1 MSISSDKISFDN
13 LNNIYSIKD
22 KQILKY
28 DTKGNLLYNF
38 SNNSLGNITST
49 DATNPFK
56 ILVFY
61 KDFNTLLFLDNTL
74 STKWNSIDLSSKNI
88 LFPTLVCNS
97 HDNGFW
103 VYDSYNTAL
112 IRFDNNNSINQKT
125 EYLQNLLNIPFDPIQ
140 MFEEGDLLYLN
151 NPSAGIMIFDL
162 YGTYIKT
169 IPLKNIIIHQIVK
182 DNIILSEGNKIKIFN
197 MKTFND
203 KIINIPL
210 NISELISLKIVESQI
225 IVATRSSI
233 NIYNIDN
240 NCL

>member
-1 MSISSDKISFDN
+1 
-13 LNNIYSIKD
+13 
-22 KQILKY
+22 
-28 DTKGNLLYNF
+28 
-38 SNNSLGNITST
+38 
-49 DATNPFK
+49 
-56 ILVFY
+56 
-61 KDFNTLLFLDNTL
+61 
-74 STKWNSIDLSSKNI
+74 
-88 LFPTLVCNS
+88 
-97 HDNGFW
+97 
-103 VYDSYNTAL
+103 
-112 IRFDNNNSINQKT
+112 
-125 EYLQNLLNIPFDPIQ
+125 
-140 MFEEGDLLYLN
+140 
-151 NPSAGIMIFDL
+151 MIFDL